1 MFDYSKIRNLKHC
14 WICSNTA
21 SLHEHHIIPQCYG
34 GKDGPLVTLCASC
47 HNGVHHV
54 ADGRVDMRPDYWEND
69 KNSVSKSKA
78 LIKAIHNARVATSTS
93 QHKRTIVSMELSAE
107 DTAMLKRLQNHYGGI
122 GRVKTILSILQEADA
137 RLTIR

>member
-1 MFDYSKIRNLKHC
+1 MFDYTQIRNLNHC
-14 WICSNTA
+14 WVCGNTA

-54 ADGRVDMRPDYWEND
+54 ADGRVDMTPDYWANKD
-69 KNSVSKSKA
+69 ISIRKSNY
-78 LIKAIHNARVATSTS
+78 LVQAIHAARVATSTS
-93 QHKRTIVSMELSAE
+93 QHKRAIVTLGLSAE
-107 DTAMLKRLQNHYGGI
+107 DTEMLKRLQNHYGGM
-122 GRVKTILSILQEADA
+122 GREKTILAILKEADN